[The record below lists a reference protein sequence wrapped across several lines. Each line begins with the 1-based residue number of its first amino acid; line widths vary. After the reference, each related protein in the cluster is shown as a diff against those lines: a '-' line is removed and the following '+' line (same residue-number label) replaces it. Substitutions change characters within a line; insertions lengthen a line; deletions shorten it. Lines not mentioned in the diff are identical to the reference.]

1 MAQSWNTSSQVW
13 EPRMPSLSSFCAV
26 LKPLKVFSTMKALMH
41 LEPASFP
48 AVRMYT
54 SSTSASGPLVIHIL
68 LPLATHMSPFFS
80 ALQVI
85 EPTTSEPAP
94 GSLIASAPMYSPEHI
109 FGMYLRRCAS
119 LPLWKMFCTARL
131 ECAPYDSPTEPDARE
146 ISSIATMCARKPRP
160 LPPYSSGMVT
170 PSSPISP
177 NFFHRSAGNRLSR
190 STLSARGAI
199 SFSANPCTDSRS
211 RSMSSPSGNGRIS
224 DSLLSR
230 RTILA
235 YAWRPCRQSPGQEKG
250 PPMPWAALDAP
261 TRRLLPAHA
270 ALEAGTAV
278 AHVRQ
283 LDLADGA
290 DALLGQAVGGQV
302 GRHVLGLA
310 DLEDAAQVV
319 IDRAHHAHRALAVVA
334 IDLQRH
340 VHHAA

>member
-1 MAQSWNTSSQVW
+1 
-13 EPRMPSLSSFCAV
+13 
-26 LKPLKVFSTMKALMH
+26 
-41 LEPASFP
+41 
-48 AVRMYT
+48 
-54 SSTSASGPLVIHIL
+54 
-68 LPLATHMSPFFS
+68 
-80 ALQVI
+80 
-85 EPTTSEPAP
+85 
-94 GSLIASAPMYSPEHI
+94 
-109 FGMYLRRCAS
+109 
-119 LPLWKMFCTARL
+119 
-131 ECAPYDSPTEPDARE
+131 
-146 ISSIATMCARKPRP
+146 MCARKPRP

-177 NFFHRSAGNRLSR
+177 NFFHLSAG
-190 STLSARGAI
+190 GAI

-319 IDRAHHAHRALAVVA
+319 VDRAHHAHRALAVVA
-334 IDLQRH
+334 VDFQRH
-340 VHHAA
+340 VHHAAGIHRVIRCIQHAALLQLVADLAGGQLVVGRAADDLRLDAVDRLRVDGAAQRARRVHVSVDVVDLVQAHRFATQLVDAALHRILVDVGDEYLGALFAQQLDELAADVAGALHGEAVLAHVLVAVLELQRGHQALQRAVGGERRRIARAAVHLV